1 MTEEKKKKKEKKYV
15 LTEGELSALI
25 EDRLILEA
33 LENGGVDNWKWYQ
46 ESLRD
51 SPYLNEDGEW
61 DTLPFMK
68 EYPTLEKE
76 TL

>member
-1 MTEEKKKKKEKKYV
+1 MTEEKKEKKEKKYV
-15 LTEGELSALI
+15 LTESELSSLI

-33 LENGGVDNWKWYQ
+33 LEDGGVDDWEWYQ
-46 ESLRD
+46 ESLSD
-51 SPYLNEDGEW
+51 SPYQDEDGEW

-68 EYPTLEKE
+68 GYPTPAKE

>member
-1 MTEEKKKKKEKKYV
+1 MTEEKKEKKEKKYV

-33 LENGGVDNWKWYQ
+33 LEYGGVDNWKGYQ
-46 ESLRD
+46 ESLWN

>member
-33 LENGGVDNWKWYQ
+33 LENSGVDNWKWYQ
-46 ESLRD
+46 ESLWD

>member
-1 MTEEKKKKKEKKYV
+1 MTEEKKEKKEKKYV

-46 ESLRD
+46 ESLGD

>member
-1 MTEEKKKKKEKKYV
+1 MTEEKKEKKEKKYV

-46 ESLRD
+46 ESLWD

-61 DTLPFMK
+61 DTLSFMK